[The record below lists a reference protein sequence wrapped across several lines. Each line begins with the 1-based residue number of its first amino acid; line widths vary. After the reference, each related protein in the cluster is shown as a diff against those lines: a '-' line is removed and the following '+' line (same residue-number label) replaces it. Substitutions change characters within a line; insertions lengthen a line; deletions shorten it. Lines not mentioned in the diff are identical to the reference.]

1 MAKLGFCRWF
11 LTRCVDQTLDEW
23 CRWQAAYIST
33 HRWRIP
39 TSRAT
44 YTEGLLWP
52 QIISHLHGIVEN
64 SLEYFPWHFLAGF
77 GQSAP
82 VDRLCLR
89 PKPAVP
95 CVAKERSYVVIH
107 AVVIAIG
114 HHR

>member
-1 MAKLGFCRWF
+1 MPFA
-11 LTRCVDQTLDEW
+11 RCVKPAVWIKLLTNGVGGRQ
-23 CRWQAAYIST
+23 
-33 HRWRIP
+33 RIFRP
-39 TSRAT
+39 IGGEYRHPVPHIQ
-44 YTEGLLWP
+44 GLLWP

-114 HHR
+114 HQR